1 MVHCSVAAPTHGGW
15 RGPGLDCSQQPRCTT
30 RHQVQAPGCPV
41 FLLGLEAPGWM
52 EGPPGCRCPVLCS
65 CPRPQAPAEAK
76 AQAGRRYL
84 GLRQGLTLPGWFF
97 AGIARGEGKGK

>member
-1 MVHCSVAAPTHGGW
+1 M
-15 RGPGLDCSQQPRCTT
+15 GPGGAGFGVFFEVCIWGELCERPSPPSGVLTVSPSAVGLSLPPSPLL
-30 RHQVQAPGCPV
+30 RH
-41 FLLGLEAPGWM
+41 
-52 EGPPGCRCPVLCS
+52 

>member
-1 MVHCSVAAPTHGGW
+1 MFSSWLQRPKVSLGIEAQAGRMVSLGMVGG
-15 RGPGLDCSQQPRCTT
+15 GY
-30 RHQVQAPGCPV
+30 
-41 FLLGLEAPGWM
+41 
-52 EGPPGCRCPVLCS
+52 PVLCS

-84 GLRQGLTLPGWFF
+84 GLRQGLTLPGGFF

>member
-1 MVHCSVAAPTHGGW
+1 MPLVFFLGPEAQGEPGHSSLGW
-15 RGPGLDCSQQPRCTT
+15 KERP
-30 RHQVQAPGCPV
+30 
-41 FLLGLEAPGWM
+41 PGW
-52 EGPPGCRCPVLCS
+52 GYPVLCS
-65 CPRPQAPAEAK
+65 CPRPQALAEAK